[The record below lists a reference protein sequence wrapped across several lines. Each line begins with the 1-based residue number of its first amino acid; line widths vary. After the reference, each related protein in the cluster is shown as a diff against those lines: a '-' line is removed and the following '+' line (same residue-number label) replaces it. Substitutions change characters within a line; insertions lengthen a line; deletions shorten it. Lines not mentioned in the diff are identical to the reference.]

1 MVLSATARGRRLP
14 FGQSIAGSDPRCW
27 KCYALAPG
35 ALQDEA
41 SVMPSRLRVKVIR
54 LIPVS
59 VAILFATVPF
69 GGCRKI
75 LGGSEQTALG
85 DVDTNLE
92 QLISVTE
99 AGLDLQISPRFLTF
113 GPLPSAAP
121 WDAPVPGT
129 RTFEAQGHQVSFRTG
144 RDGLIRERYE
154 ARACP
159 LREIW
164 SCVELWA
171 TGKFGRNDQLA
182 CVGLRLEKGGTI
194 EKRKLDMRAA
204 DNCPFMSSSPG
215 PAQQVVRGL
224 EKAQL
229 EHTQRQEADKY
240 LDPKAQ

>member
-1 MVLSATARGRRLP
+1 
-14 FGQSIAGSDPRCW
+14 
-27 KCYALAPG
+27 
-35 ALQDEA
+35 
-41 SVMPSRLRVKVIR
+41 MPSRLRVRSHR
-54 LIPVS
+54 LFPVG
-59 VAILFATVPF
+59 VAVLFAALPV

-75 LGGSEQTALG
+75 LSGSEQTSMG
-85 DVDTNLE
+85 DIETNLE
-92 QLISVTE
+92 QLISVAE
-99 AGLDLQISPRFLTF
+99 KGLELQVSPRFLTF

-121 WDAPVPGT
+121 WDVPVAGT
-129 RTFEAQGHQVSFRTG
+129 RTFQAQGRPVSFKTG
-144 RDGLIRERYE
+144 HDGLIHERYE

-171 TGKFGRNDQLA
+171 TGKFGKNSQLA

-194 EKRKLDMRAA
+194 EKRNLDMRLA
-204 DNCPFMSSSPG
+204 DNCPFMGSGPG

-240 LDPKAQ
+240 LDPKAE